1 MSSSTQDS
9 EYNHHEKAKRKSAA
23 GRKLV
28 RWDPG
33 LDQLVLLCVDHV
45 CTKNAIAIP
54 WDEVAELVEPYLTG
68 EAIKQHLVKIY
79 KYRETDGQ
87 KVPPKLSANQRR
99 KPFGTSGNNDDPV
112 PVTKKN
118 KKGSSGDTTKDK
130 APVEPVKPGGSLLFN
145 KAGSKS
151 KKSSKTQDT
160 TTATPAASRGRKQF
174 PAPLKST
181 PIARDVEDYV
191 DDNGFPAPKPKSK
204 TAGRGTKRGNRN
216 VGSFDDDESAL
227 YTPTKQQKTAGGRS
241 FRTRPTIDYSK
252 QLDQT
257 EDDGD
262 DTYEDD
268 EAAKNYGLAQQHDSP
283 ASNNSFYEERE
294 QDVNAYGVVDV
305 PTPAQ
310 SSYEFG
316 GPTPFNGQPV
326 NGSGGVAGFRGYH
339 GYADTPFTHFP
350 TSHDFPHAN
359 DVPPFA
365 FNNNNQNPLMS
376 GVQNSNRFMGGN
388 HYNINGTM
396 GVGGN
401 RATTNEMPTNY
412 NNNNDMRGINSENLV
427 NGVPRLFTKQTQG
440 GFNSN
445 TVKEEDTDTY
455 FTSSPTDMV
464 DGNTCITPA
473 TTQDSFTPMPPA
485 QQFVDPS
492 KTSRINNSYDSGY
505 FDSQMGG
512 GNDFY
517 DDNTQFGDYSHESAF
532 DADHMFTNFGA
543 GDEHSMFQ
551 PMSGN
556 Y

>member
-9 EYNHHEKAKRKSAA
+9 EYNYHEKAKRKSAA

-54 WDEVAELVEPYLTG
+54 WDDVAELVEPYLTG

-99 KPFGTSGNNDDPV
+99 KPFASSGNNDDPA

-118 KKGSSGDTTKDK
+118 KKVSFGETTKDK

-151 KKSSKTQDT
+151 KKPSKSQVITF
-160 TTATPAASRGRKQF
+160 ATPAAGRSRKQF
-174 PAPLKST
+174 PAPPNST
-181 PIARDVEDYV
+181 PVARGAQ
-191 DDNGFPAPKPKSK
+191 DDGDDDGFPAPKPKSK
-204 TAGRGTKRGNRN
+204 TAGRGTKRGSKNA
-216 VGSFDDDESAL
+216 GSIDDDESVL

-241 FRTRPTIDYSK
+241 FRTRPSVDYSK
-252 QLDQT
+252 QLDQN

-283 ASNNSFYEERE
+283 ASNNSLYEERD
-294 QDVNAYGVVDV
+294 QGYNGYGMMDA

-310 SSYEFG
+310 SSHGFVA
-316 GPTPFNGQPV
+316 PTPFDGQPV
-326 NGSGGVAGFRGYH
+326 NGSGGVAGFRGYN
-339 GYADTPFTHFP
+339 ANVNTPSAHFP
-350 TSHDFPHAN
+350 TSHDFPNAN
-359 DVPPFA
+359 GMPSFA
-365 FNNNNQNPLMS
+365 FNNHNENPLMS

-388 HYNINGTM
+388 HYDISGRM

-401 RATTNEMPTNY
+401 GVTSNEMANNY
-412 NNNNDMRGINSENLV
+412 NDNNDMRSINNGNIV
-427 NGVPRLFTKQTQG
+427 NGVPRIFAQQAQG
-440 GFNSN
+440 GFDAN
-445 TVKEEDTDTY
+445 TVKEEEDADTY
-455 FTSSPTDMV
+455 YTSSPTDMA

-473 TTQDSFTPMPPA
+473 MTQDSFTSMPA

-492 KTSRINNSYDSGY
+492 KTSKIYNSYDSGY
-505 FDSQMGG
+505 FDSQMS

-517 DDNTQFGDYSHESAF
+517 DHGTHFGDFAQDAF
-532 DADHMFTNFGA
+532 EADHMFTNFGT

>member
-294 QDVNAYGVVDV
+294 QDLNAYGVVDA

-310 SSYEFG
+310 SGYEFG
-316 GPTPFNGQPV
+316 GSTSFNGQPV
-326 NGSGGVAGFRGYH
+326 NGSGGIAGFRDYNA
-339 GYADTPFTHFP
+339 YTNTPFGHFP
-350 TSHDFPHAN
+350 ASHDFPHAN
-359 DVPPFA
+359 EVPPFA
-365 FNNNNQNPLMS
+365 LNNNENPLMS
-376 GVQNSNRFMGGN
+376 GVQNSDRFMGGN
-388 HYNINGTM
+388 YYNIGGTM

-401 RATTNEMPTNY
+401 RTTTNEMPTNY
-412 NNNNDMRGINSENLV
+412 NNNNDMRGINNENLV

-517 DDNTQFGDYSHESAF
+517 DDNTQFGDFPHESAF

>member
-1 MSSSTQDS
+1 
-9 EYNHHEKAKRKSAA
+9 
-23 GRKLV
+23 
-28 RWDPG
+28 
-33 LDQLVLLCVDHV
+33 
-45 CTKNAIAIP
+45 
-54 WDEVAELVEPYLTG
+54 
-68 EAIKQHLVKIY
+68 
-79 KYRETDGQ
+79 
-87 KVPPKLSANQRR
+87 
-99 KPFGTSGNNDDPV
+99 
-112 PVTKKN
+112 
-118 KKGSSGDTTKDK
+118 
-130 APVEPVKPGGSLLFN
+130 
-145 KAGSKS
+145 
-151 KKSSKTQDT
+151 
-160 TTATPAASRGRKQF
+160 
-174 PAPLKST
+174 
-181 PIARDVEDYV
+181 
-191 DDNGFPAPKPKSK
+191 
-204 TAGRGTKRGNRN
+204 RN

-268 EAAKNYGLAQQHDSP
+268 EAAKNYGLTQQHDSP

-294 QDVNAYGVVDV
+294 QEFNAYGMVDAT
-305 PTPAQ
+305 TPAQ
-310 SSYEFG
+310 SGYELG

-326 NGSGGVAGFRGYH
+326 NGSGGIAGFRDYNP
-339 GYADTPFTHFP
+339 YTNTPFGHFP
-350 TSHDFPHAN
+350 TSHDFPHAS

-365 FNNNNQNPLMS
+365 FNNNDENPLMS
-376 GVQNSNRFMGGN
+376 GVQNSSRFMGGV
-388 HYNINGTM
+388 HYSSGGTM

-401 RATTNEMPTNY
+401 RAT
-412 NNNNDMRGINSENLV
+412 NSEMANHYNGRKDMTGVNNENFV
-427 NGVPRLFTKQTQG
+427 NGVPRVFTQPNQG

-455 FTSSPTDMV
+455 FTSSPTDMA

-485 QQFVDPS
+485 QQFVDLS
-492 KTSRINNSYDSGY
+492 KTSRINSSYDSGY

-517 DDNTQFGDYSHESAF
+517 DQGTHFGDLSHESAF
-532 DADHMFTNFGA
+532 DADHMFTHFGT